1 MIVLQN
7 NENITHRKNIKLKK
21 FIVVFSLSFFLVIV
35 ISLLIFILNFLLKD
49 AKEIKKIKS
58 FWNEY
63 DYESVYN
70 TSKDFLQNDAFNNT
84 ALTYN
89 GYSAFYLALSQLD
102 SSLSQN
108 YIDESINSL
117 RLALHSARKNLKPQ
131 IAYMLGKAYF
141 YKNSINSYYYSD
153 LAIKYLTI
161 AKKSG
166 YKAADISEYLGLS
179 YASLGQTMDSIKEFT
194 EALLYRDSDF
204 LLLSIAEQYNKAGL
218 PNVSMQYLFR
228 VIQNSQNEELVLKSR
243 LLLGNIYLDDGKYA
257 DAKNEFDE
265 ILKLN
270 KNSADAYYSLGLIY
284 EKQGEM
290 VKARAEWRKALKAQ
304 VNHPGALAKMSANR

>member
-21 FIVVFSLSFFLVIV
+21 FIVVFSLSVFLVIV

-108 YIDESINSL
+108 
-117 RLALHSARKNLKPQ
+117 
-131 IAYMLGKAYF
+131 
-141 YKNSINSYYYSD
+141 
-153 LAIKYLTI
+153 
-161 AKKSG
+161 
-166 YKAADISEYLGLS
+166 
-179 YASLGQTMDSIKEFT
+179 
-194 EALLYRDSDF
+194 
-204 LLLSIAEQYNKAGL
+204 
-218 PNVSMQYLFR
+218 
-228 VIQNSQNEELVLKSR
+228 
-243 LLLGNIYLDDGKYA
+243 
-257 DAKNEFDE
+257 
-265 ILKLN
+265 
-270 KNSADAYYSLGLIY
+270 
-284 EKQGEM
+284 
-290 VKARAEWRKALKAQ
+290 
-304 VNHPGALAKMSANR
+304 